1 VTGFRSGIIRRK
13 EEYAPIFEESFTL
26 ISEQH
31 RVEILI
37 SRPNSFTVTKVL
49 IPLAFLAGLT
59 VWATYLSIDD
69 VGTIIGSVTTA
80 FLSAIA
86 LYFSVEK
93 PKPLSM
99 TTTDL
104 IFLLFYLFV
113 GITSLSI
120 FVFIQFFQDYYYSGM
135 MYTRWGLGVFT
146 AYSFYYLYNRVKSL
160 K

>member
-1 VTGFRSGIIRRK
+1 M
-13 EEYAPIFEESFTL
+13 
-26 ISEQH
+26 
-31 RVEILI
+31 
-37 SRPNSFTVTKVL
+37 
-49 IPLAFLAGLT
+49 
-59 VWATYLSIDD
+59 WATYLSIDD
-69 VGTIIGSVTTA
+69 VGAIIGSVTTA